1 MLEINSISV
10 IIYLYSGNDKI
21 MEVVSTSNLVSSE
34 NVKKKKNSYEF
45 FCYTT
50 WLAKWEPMH
59 ICKHQAIRS
68 FIMAELWNSALRN
81 TYTQKSKI
89 KTDQQ

>member
-34 NVKKKKNSYEF
+34 NVKKKKKTAMNSFVIPHDWPNGNLCIYANIKLF
-45 FCYTT
+45 VV
-50 WLAKWEPMH
+50 
-59 ICKHQAIRS
+59 S
-68 FIMAELWNSALRN
+68 LWQNCE
-81 TYTQKSKI
+81 I
-89 KTDQQ
+89 VP